1 MKTLFWV
8 KNIKAR
14 KTPKSKKLM
23 KEFCRLNATKQLRLD
38 SHKLYK
44 SSKKSDILFIIKLA
58 IRRIFSLA
66 MRNII
71 GLEYL
76 DLCPEIIHRSQFG
89 SIMFPFLWDGV
100 IEDSICFFKGIL
112 FITHDTYN
120 IYFRCTRM
128 LKFSSK

>member
-44 SSKKSDILFIIKLA
+44 STKKSDIAYNIKLA
-58 IRRIFSLA
+58 IRRVFSLA

-76 DLCPEIIHRSQFG
+76 DLCSEINHRSQFG
-89 SIMFPFLWDGV
+89 RIMFPFLWDGV
-100 IEDSICFFKGIL
+100 IEDSNYFFKGIL
-112 FITHDTYN
+112 FITHDIYN
-120 IYFRCTRM
+120 IYSRCT
-128 LKFSSK
+128 